1 MVRDLQGTREAVD
14 QKLAASRIRMFG
26 RGGDAGGDDYGD
38 DMDDDVSADE
48 SDSEDEGEEAG
59 SSYEGSSAEEGG
71 VPWLFTVLRT
81 PFIEHSEALASISVV
96 PNGAQ
101 NCPFYSCMLGSIP
114 EVWLWNRHRRENVL
128 LGLLWGLSIWA
139 LLDTSSGV
147 VRHRV

>member
-59 SSYEGSSAEEGG
+59 SSDDGSSAEEEG
-71 VPWLFTVLRT
+71 VPWLFTFLRMR
-81 PFIEHSEALASISVV
+81 FVKHSEALASIDLQSVV

-114 EVWLWNRHRRENVL
+114 EVWL
-128 LGLLWGLSIWA
+128 
-139 LLDTSSGV
+139 
-147 VRHRV
+147 